1 MSAKVQPLPPDP
13 LSVFRP
19 LVEGI
24 GGLDQADRVRR
35 GATLLQTLPRPPVGL
50 TPHRVIHRQNKL
62 VVRYYAPDP
71 AKAAGRPV
79 VVVPSMINRA
89 YIVDLEPDRSMVGA
103 LAAAGHPTYLVDWG
117 VPGPE
122 DAQDDVGHVLLTL
135 LRRSIDRIR
144 RHARE
149 LQRAAGGSGS
159 SELPQVHLLGY
170 CQGGTLS
177 AMYAAL
183 RPQDVAGLVALNAPV
198 RFSQGGRFA
207 DFVASGHFDVE
218 QAISPD
224 ALVPVEV
231 MKVAFKLLDPMGN
244 WTKHLAIEQASHD
257 PKALARTLARER
269 WLEENVPMPGT
280 FARQFIRAAY
290 QEDRLLA
297 GTWVVRGQPVDLR
310 RITCP
315 VLVAACQRDF
325 ISPKEACLPLAQAT
339 GSADVTTE
347 VLQTGHIGVVVG
359 GFGPKVFFPM
369 LDRWFRRV
377 DGGRPPVAPA
387 RPGEGGDDARG
398 DL

>member
-1 MSAKVQPLPPDP
+1 MTPLPPDP
-13 LSVFRP
+13 LALLRP
-19 LVEGI
+19 LVAGI

-35 GATLLQTLPRPPVGL
+35 GASLLETLPRPPVGL
-50 TPHRVIHRQNKL
+50 TPHQVIHRQNKL
-62 VVRYYAPDP
+62 VVRFYAPDP
-71 AKAAGRPV
+71 ARATGRPV

-89 YIVDLEPDRSMVGA
+89 YIVDLEPDRSLVGA

-117 VPGPE
+117 EPGPE
-122 DAQDDVGHVLLTL
+122 DAHDDVGHVLLTL
-135 LRRSIDRIR
+135 LRRSIDRVR
-144 RHARE
+144 RHARG
-149 LQRAAGGSGS
+149 ASGGP
-159 SELPQVHLLGY
+159 LPPVHLLGY

-207 DFVASGHFDVE
+207 SFVAPGHFDVE

-280 FARQFIRAAY
+280 FAREFIRAAY
-290 QEDRLLA
+290 QEDRLLE
-297 GTWVVRGQPVDLR
+297 GSWTVRGQVVDLR

-315 VLVAACQRDF
+315 LLVAACARDF

-347 VLQTGHIGVVVG
+347 VLETGHIGVVVG

-377 DGGRPPVAPA
+377 DGARVATSA
-387 RPGEGGDDARG
+387 KAGAGAGGQDARG